1 MKASEFDQAFDE
13 GSNIVQDLDISKAR
27 RSGLD
32 PKRINVDIPTWMIAD
47 LDREAGRIGVSRQ
60 AIIKMWLAERLEARK
75 PELPERTEPATFPT
89 HTQLMLVVL
98 PSLTRHVSM
107 HILDVWKSY
116 KYCFRNRSYDACE
129 TWHAARIDR

>member
-13 GSNIVQDLDISKAR
+13 GLSVIQDLDISKAR

-32 PKRINVDIPTWMIAD
+32 PKRINVDIPAWMIAV

-75 PELPERTEPATFPT
+75 TG
-89 HTQLMLVVL
+89 
-98 PSLTRHVSM
+98 SL
-107 HILDVWKSY
+107 
-116 KYCFRNRSYDACE
+116 FR
-129 TWHAARIDR
+129 I

>member
-13 GSNIVQDLDISKAR
+13 GLNVIQDLDISKAR

-32 PKRINVDIPTWMIAD
+32 PKRINVDIPAWMIAD

-75 PELPERTEPATFPT
+75 TG
-89 HTQLMLVVL
+89 
-98 PSLTRHVSM
+98 
-107 HILDVWKSY
+107 
-116 KYCFRNRSYDACE
+116 
-129 TWHAARIDR
+129 

>member
-13 GSNIVQDLDISKAR
+13 GLNVIQDLDISKAR

-75 PELPERTEPATFPT
+75 T
-89 HTQLMLVVL
+89 
-98 PSLTRHVSM
+98 
-107 HILDVWKSY
+107 
-116 KYCFRNRSYDACE
+116 
-129 TWHAARIDR
+129 

>member
-13 GSNIVQDLDISKAR
+13 GLNVIQDLDISKAR

-32 PKRINVDIPTWMIAD
+32 PKRINVDIPAWMIAV

-75 PELPERTEPATFPT
+75 TG
-89 HTQLMLVVL
+89 
-98 PSLTRHVSM
+98 
-107 HILDVWKSY
+107 
-116 KYCFRNRSYDACE
+116 
-129 TWHAARIDR
+129 

>member
-13 GSNIVQDLDISKAR
+13 GLSVIQDLDISKAR

-75 PELPERTEPATFPT
+75 T
-89 HTQLMLVVL
+89 
-98 PSLTRHVSM
+98 
-107 HILDVWKSY
+107 
-116 KYCFRNRSYDACE
+116 
-129 TWHAARIDR
+129 

>member
-13 GSNIVQDLDISKAR
+13 GLNVIQDLDISKAR

-75 PELPERTEPATFPT
+75 TG
-89 HTQLMLVVL
+89 
-98 PSLTRHVSM
+98 
-107 HILDVWKSY
+107 
-116 KYCFRNRSYDACE
+116 
-129 TWHAARIDR
+129 

>member
-13 GSNIVQDLDISKAR
+13 GLSVIQDLDISKAR

-60 AIIKMWLAERLEARK
+60 AILKMWLAERLEARK
-75 PELPERTEPATFPT
+75 TG
-89 HTQLMLVVL
+89 
-98 PSLTRHVSM
+98 
-107 HILDVWKSY
+107 
-116 KYCFRNRSYDACE
+116 
-129 TWHAARIDR
+129 